1 MKNIPLFLT
10 LLFSALS
17 FSQESLKQ
25 DTLKTVTV
33 EGSRKGIK
41 KSLNVTANTTLVTS
55 KELLKAACCNLAE
68 SFETNP
74 SIDVN
79 FSDALTGTKQIK
91 MLGLTSPYI
100 MITEE
105 NIPSVRGA
113 SQAYGLSFTPG
124 TWVESIQIT
133 KGAGSVVNGY
143 ESISGQINT
152 ELIKPLGDI
161 PFFLN
166 AYGDSGSRFEINT
179 HFNKK
184 VSDKWSTSLFVH
196 GNARVSKNDM
206 NDDGFMDNP
215 LGKQLNIANRWQYY
229 NPESGWV
236 SFLNVRYMNDQKQ
249 TGQLDFDPDRDR
261 LTTNYWGSEINTE
274 RLDFT
279 SKIGYVFKDM
289 PYQSIGFQNAFTT
302 HNQESYF
309 GLNQYDIKQQSYY
322 SNLIFNS
329 IISNTMHKFATG
341 LNFSYD
347 KYSEFVNLNDVS
359 RIDNSVGA
367 FFEYTFDDN
376 DKFSYI
382 LGGRLDYHN
391 RLGAFFTPRLHVKYN
406 PWDKSVF
413 RFSAGRGKRAA
424 NIFAENQ
431 NLFASSRT
439 FSVLDTSG
447 KIYGLDPE
455 IAWNY
460 GVSFT
465 QNFMLFGLK
474 ADTTIDFYRTDFQNQ
489 AVVDVMNSP
498 QEVLFYNLDGKS
510 YANSLQLDFN
520 LEIIKHLNLRTAYK
534 YYDISTAYLTGSYQ
548 RPLQAKHRFF
558 GNLEFETH
566 IKEKGQ
572 QWKFDYTWN
581 WLGKQQLPNTRSNA
595 TADSFPEFSPT
606 FSLMNAQITRTFSS
620 TFEVYVGGENIGNYT
635 QDQAV
640 LGADNPFGSTFD
652 TSIVYAPVFG
662 AMYYAGLRFKIK

>member
-1 MKNIPLFLT
+1 MKNILLFVLV
-10 LLFSALS
+10 LFSANL
-17 FSQESLKQ
+17 FAQEELEEVKIKATQ
-25 DTLKTVTV
+25 
-33 EGSRKGIK
+33 KGLK
-41 KSLNVTANTTLVTS
+41 KSLKGTANTTLVTS

-105 NIPSVRGA
+105 NVPSVRGA
-113 SQAYGLSFTPG
+113 SQAFGLSFTPG

-152 ELIKPLGDI
+152 ELLKPMNDI

-166 AYGDSGSRFEINT
+166 AYGSTDSRFELNT

-184 VSDKWSTSLFVH
+184 INDKWATSLFVH
-196 GNARVSKNDM
+196 GNARVAKNDM
-206 NDDGFMDNP
+206 NNDGFLDNP
-215 LGKQLNIANRWQYY
+215 LGKQINVANRWQYA
-229 NPESGWV
+229 NAETGWV
-236 SFLNVRYMNDQKQ
+236 SFLNFRFMKDEKQ
-249 TGQLDFDPDRDR
+249 TGEINFDPDKHK
-261 LTTNYWGSEINTE
+261 LTNTFWGSEINSE

-279 SKIGYVFKDM
+279 SKIGYVWKDM
-289 PYQSIGFQNAFTT
+289 PFQSIGFQNAFTH
-302 HNQESYF
+302 HNQQSYF

-341 LNFSYD
+341 LNFMYD
-347 KYSEFVNLNDVS
+347 KYSEYINTFDVS

-376 DKFSYI
+376 DKLSYVF
-382 LGGRLDYHN
+382 GGRLDYHN
-391 RLGAFFTPRLHVKYN
+391 RLGVFFTPRFHFRYN
-406 PWDKSVF
+406 PWEKGVL

-439 FSVLDTSG
+439 ISILGTKGEV
-447 KIYGLDPE
+447 YGLSPE

-465 QNFMLFGLK
+465 QKFKLFTK
-474 ADTTIDFYRTDFQNQ
+474 NADVTVDFYRTDFQNQ
-489 AVVDVMNSP
+489 VVVDVMQSP
-498 QEVLFYNLDGKS
+498 QELLFYDLNGKS
-510 YANSLQLDFN
+510 FANSLQVDFN
-520 LEIIKHLNLRTAYK
+520 VEIIKHLNLRTAYK
-534 YYDISTAYLTGSYQ
+534 YFDISTDYQSGSFQ

-558 GNLEFETH
+558 ANVEYATH
-566 IKEKGQ
+566 IVEKGK
-572 QWKFDYTWN
+572 QWKFDYTFN
-581 WLGKQQLPNTRSNA
+581 WLGKQQLPNTA
-595 TADSFPEFSPT
+595 TNPEQDRLPEFSPS
-606 FSLMNAQITRTFSS
+606 FAVMNAQITRTFSS
-620 TFEVYVGGENIGNYT
+620 VFEVYVGGENIGNYR
-635 QDQAV
+635 QKKAV
-640 LGADNPFGSTFD
+640 LGNDNPFGPNFD
-652 TSIVYAPVFG
+652 TSIVYAPIFG
-662 AMYYAGLRFKIK
+662 QMYYAGLRFKIK

>member
-1 MKNIPLFLT
+1 MLFFA
-10 LLFSALS
+10 LLVSIYT
-17 FSQESLKQ
+17 FSQEDIKK
-25 DTLKTVTV
+25 DTLKTVNV
-33 EGSRKGIK
+33 QANKKGLK
-41 KSLNVTANTTLVTS
+41 KSLSGTANTTVVTT

-74 SIDVN
+74 TIDVN

-124 TWVESIQIT
+124 TWIESIQIT

-152 ELIKPLGDI
+152 ELIKPIKDI

-166 AYGDSGSRFEINT
+166 AYGSTDSRLELNT
-179 HFNKK
+179 HFNKR
-184 VSDKWSTSLFVH
+184 VSDYWSTSLFVH
-196 GNARVSKNDM
+196 GNTRVAKNDM
-206 NDDGFMDNP
+206 NDDGFLDNP
-215 LGKQLNIANRWQYY
+215 LGKQINIANRWQFS
-229 NPESGWV
+229 NSETGWV
-236 SFLNVRYMNDQKQ
+236 SFLNLRYMNDKKQ
-249 TGQLDFDPDRDR
+249 TGELDFDPKRDR

-274 RLDFT
+274 RIDFT
-279 SKIGYVFKDM
+279 SKVGYVFEDM
-289 PYQSIGFQNAFTT
+289 PYQSIGFQNAFSN
-302 HNQESYF
+302 HNQQSYF
-309 GLNQYDIKQQSYY
+309 GLNQYNIKQQSYY

-341 LNFSYD
+341 LNFTYD
-347 KYSEFVNLNDVS
+347 KYSEFVNLADVS
-359 RIDNSVGA
+359 RIDNSAGV
-367 FFEYTFDDN
+367 FFEYTYDDL

-391 RLGAFFTPRLHVKYN
+391 RLGAFFTPRLHMKYN
-406 PWDKSVF
+406 PWEKAVL

-439 FSVLDTSG
+439 FSILDVNG
-447 KIYGLDPE
+447 KIYGLNPE

-460 GVSFT
+460 GISFT
-465 QNFMLFGLK
+465 QNFLLFGK
-474 ADTTIDFYRTDFQNQ
+474 SADVTLDLYRTDFQNQ
-489 AVVDVMNSP
+489 AVVDIMNSP
-498 QEVLFYNLDGKS
+498 QQVLFYNLKGKS
-510 YANSLQLDFN
+510 FANSLQFDFN

-534 YYDISTAYLTGSYQ
+534 YYDISTDYLSGSFQ

-558 GNLEFETH
+558 GNLEYETH
-566 IKEKGQ
+566 IVEKGK
-572 QWKFDYTWN
+572 QWKFDYTFN
-581 WLGKQQLPNTRSNA
+581 WLGKQQLPNTASNLSQ
-595 TADSFPEFSPT
+595 DRFPEFSPS
-606 FSLMNAQITRTFSS
+606 FAVMNAQITRTFSS
-620 TFEVYVGGENIGNYT
+620 TFEMYIGGENIGNYR
-635 QDQAV
+635 QDKAI
-640 LGADNPFGSTFD
+640 LGADNPFGPNFD
-652 TSIVYAPVFG
+652 TSIIYAPVFG
-662 AMYYAGLRFKIK
+662 QMYYAGLRFKIK

>member
-1 MKNIPLFLT
+1 MKKILLFLT
-10 LLFSALS
+10 LLFSLVVL
-17 FSQESLKQ
+17 SQEEVKK

-33 EGSRKGIK
+33 EAGKKGLK
-41 KSLNVTANTTLVTS
+41 KSIKLTTNTTLVTS

-68 SFETNP
+68 AFETNP
-74 SIDVN
+74 SIDVS

-100 MITEE
+100 LITEE

-113 SQAYGLSFTPG
+113 SQAYGMSFTPG

-152 ELIKPLGDI
+152 ELYKPLKDI

-166 AYGDSGSRFEINT
+166 AYGSTDSRFELNT

-184 VSDKWSTSLFVH
+184 ISDDWATSLFVH

-206 NDDGFMDNP
+206 NHDGFLDNP
-215 LGKQLNIANRWQYY
+215 LGKQFNIVNRWQYSSA
-229 NPESGWV
+229 ETGIV
-236 SFLNVRYMNDQKQ
+236 SFINFRYMNDHKQ

-261 LTTNYWGSEINTE
+261 FTTNYWGSEINTE
-274 RLDFT
+274 RLDFS
-279 SKIGYVFKDM
+279 SKVGYVWKDM
-289 PYQSIGFQNAFTT
+289 PYQSIGFQNAFSN
-302 HNQESYF
+302 HNQQSYF
-309 GLNQYDIKQQSYY
+309 GLNRYDIKQQSYY

-329 IISNTMHKFATG
+329 IISNTRHKFATG
-341 LNFSYD
+341 LNFTYD
-347 KYSEFVNLNDVS
+347 KYSEFVNLFDVS

-367 FFEYTFDDN
+367 FFEYTYDDN

-382 LGGRLDYHN
+382 LGGRFDYHN
-391 RLGAFFTPRLHVKYN
+391 RLGAFFTPRLHMKYN
-406 PWDKSVF
+406 PWEKAVL

-424 NIFAENQ
+424 NVFAENQ

-439 FSVLDTSG
+439 FLILDTKG
-447 KIYGLDPE
+447 EVYGLDPE

-460 GVSFT
+460 GLSFT
-465 QNFMLFGLK
+465 QSFKLFGMN

-498 QEVLFYNLDGKS
+498 QQVLLYNLKGNS

-520 LEIIKHLNLRTAYK
+520 LEIIKHLSLRTAYK
-534 YYDISTAYLTGSYQ
+534 YYDISTDYLSGSYQ

-558 GNLEFETH
+558 ANMEYATH
-566 IKEKGQ
+566 IGEHGR
-572 QWKFDYTWN
+572 QWKFDYTVN
-581 WLGKQQLPNTRSNA
+581 WLGKQQLPYTASNP
-595 TADSFPEFSPT
+595 TPDQMPEFSPS
-606 FSLMNAQITRTFSS
+606 FAVMNAQITRTFSS
-620 TFEVYVGGENIGNYT
+620 TFEMYVGGENIGNYR
-635 QDQAV
+635 QDKAI
-640 LGADNPFGSTFD
+640 LGADNPFGPNFD

-662 AMYYAGLRFKIK
+662 QMYYAGLRFKIK